1 MLNSEM
7 WYNNNKVPTHL
18 ILKISTTTIDERYD
32 AIKYIL

>member
-18 ILKISTTTIDERYD
+18 ILKISTTIDERYD